1 MMSFSDTLSLA
12 FGSVMSRRG
21 RSGLSLL
28 GIAIGVAAVIV
39 LTSIGEGIRQ
49 FILNEFSQFGTNLLS
64 VTPGNVKTLGIPGVL
79 GGTTHKL
86 TLDDAEAIRQIDGI
100 ERIVPTIA
108 GNARVEADGR
118 GRSVSVFG
126 VTSETPEHWK
136 VSVRQ
141 GTFLPEGDVRRRQ
154 AVAVLGPKLKQELFA
169 DANPL
174 GQFVRIA
181 GYRFRVLGVMAPK
194 GHLLGFDID
203 DAVYVPVASGMSMFN
218 LDELMEIQIAFSY
231 RRTVD
236 QVEEDIRQLLME
248 RHRGEEDFTITTQ
261 AAMLD
266 TLDSVMNV
274 VTTAVG
280 IIAGISLIVG
290 AIGILTV
297 MWMAVKERTAEIGLL
312 KATGAT
318 SGQIYQLILL
328 EAFMLAVIGGGVGL
342 GIGVALSTV
351 LPHFVPRLPTQ
362 LHTGYILAALTVS
375 ALTGISSGLLPA
387 HRAASIDPVQALH
400 AN

>member
-1 MMSFSDTLSLA
+1 MHLPDTLSIA
-12 FGSVMSRRG
+12 FGSVMARRG

-39 LTSIGEGIRQ
+39 LTSIGEGIRH
-49 FILNEFSQFGTNLLS
+49 FILTEFNQFGTNLLS
-64 VTPGNVKTLGIPGVL
+64 ITPGNVKTLGIPGVL

-86 TLDDAEAIRQIDGI
+86 TLDDAEAIREIDGI
-100 ERIVPTIA
+100 ERVVPMIA
-108 GNARVEADGR
+108 GNARVETDGR

-126 VTSETPEHWK
+126 VTAETPMHWK

-141 GTFLPEGDVRRRQ
+141 GSFLPEGDARRRQ

-174 GQFVRIA
+174 GRFVRIA
-181 GYRFRVLGVMAPK
+181 GYRFRVLGVMSPK

-218 LDELMEIQIAFSY
+218 LDELMEIQIAFTY
-231 RRTVD
+231 GRQVD
-236 QVEEDIRQLLME
+236 HVEEDIRQLLME

-261 AAMLD
+261 AAMLE
-266 TLDSVMNV
+266 TLDGVMNV

-290 AIGILTV
+290 AIGIMTV

-318 SGQIYQLILL
+318 SRQIYQLILL
-328 EAFMLAVIGGGVGL
+328 EALMLAVLGGGVGL
-342 GIGVALSTV
+342 GIGVTLATI
-351 LPHFVPRLPTQ
+351 LPHVVPRLPTH
-362 LHTGYILAALTVS
+362 LHTGYILAALSIST
-375 ALTGISSGLLPA
+375 LTGITSGLLPA

>member
-1 MMSFSDTLSLA
+1 MA
-12 FGSVMSRRG
+12 RRG

-28 GIAIGVAAVIV
+28 GISIGVAAVIV

-49 FILNEFSQFGTNLLS
+49 FILNEFTQFGTNLLS
-64 VTPGNVKTLGIPGVL
+64 VTPGNVKTIGIPGVL

-86 TLDDAEAIRQIDGI
+86 TLDDAEAIREINGI
-100 ERIVPTIA
+100 ERVVPMIA

-126 VTSETPEHWK
+126 VTADTPMHWK

-141 GTFLPEGDVRRRQ
+141 GSFLPEGQVQRPPP
-154 AVAVLGPKLKQELFA
+154 VAVLGPKLKQELFA
-169 DANPL
+169 DANSL
-174 GQFVRIA
+174 GRFVRIA
-181 GYRFRVLGVMAPK
+181 GHRFRVLGVMAPK

-203 DAVYVPVASGMSMFN
+203 DAVYVPVALGMSMFN

-231 RRTVD
+231 GHEVNR
-236 QVEEDIRQLLME
+236 VEENIRQLLME

-318 SGQIYQLILL
+318 SRQIYRLILF
-328 EAFMLAVIGGGVGL
+328 EALMLAVIGGGVGL
-342 GIGVALSTV
+342 GIGVTLSTL
-351 LPHFVPRLPTQ
+351 LPHFVPRLPTH
-362 LHTGYILAALTVS
+362 LHTGYILAALAIS

-400 AN
+400 SN

>member
-1 MMSFSDTLSLA
+1 
-12 FGSVMSRRG
+12 
-21 RSGLSLL
+21 LL

-49 FILNEFSQFGTNLLS
+49 YILTEFSQFGTNLLS
-64 VTPGNVKTLGIPGVL
+64 ITPGNVKTLGIPGVL

-86 TLDDAEAIRQIDGI
+86 TLDDAEAIRHIQGI
-100 ERIVPTIA
+100 ERVVPMIA

-126 VTSETPEHWK
+126 VTAEMPMHWK
-136 VSVRQ
+136 MSVWQ
-141 GTFLPEGDVRRRQ
+141 GSFLPEVDVHRRQ
-154 AVAVLGPKLKQELFA
+154 PVAVLGPKLKQELFA

-174 GQFVRIA
+174 GRFIRIA

-194 GHLLGFDID
+194 GNLLGFDID
-203 DAVYVPVASGMSMFN
+203 DAVYVPVASGMNMFN
-218 LDELMEIQIAFSY
+218 LDELMEIQIAFTYGSELE
-231 RRTVD
+231 R
-236 QVEEDIRQLLME
+236 VEEDIQQLLIE

-261 AAMLD
+261 AAMLE
-266 TLDSVMNV
+266 TLDSIMGV

-318 SGQIYQLILL
+318 SGQVYQLFLIESLI
-328 EAFMLAVIGGGVGL
+328 LAVIGGGLGF
-342 GIGVALSTV
+342 GIGVALSTF
-351 LPHFVPRLPTQ
+351 LPYFVPRLPTH
-362 LHTGYILAALTVS
+362 LHTGYILAALSIS
-375 ALTGISSGLLPA
+375 ALTGIASGLLPA
-387 HRAASIDPVQALH
+387 HRAASTNPVEALH

>member
-1 MMSFSDTLSLA
+1 MHFPDTLSLA
-12 FGSVMSRRG
+12 FGSVMARRG

-86 TLDDAEAIRQIDGI
+86 SLDDAEAIRQIDGI
-100 ERIVPTIA
+100 ERVVPTIA
-108 GNARVEADGR
+108 GSARVEADGR

-154 AVAVLGPKLKQELFA
+154 AVAVLGPKLKHELFA

-218 LDELMEIQIAFSY
+218 LDELMEIQVAFSY
-231 RRTVD
+231 RRKVD
-236 QVEEDIRQLLME
+236 RVEEDIRQLLME

-280 IIAGISLIVG
+280 IIAGISLLVG

-318 SGQIYQLILL
+318 SGQIYQLVLL
-328 EAFMLAVIGGGVGL
+328 EALMLAVIGGGVGL
-342 GIGVALSTV
+342 AIGVTLSTV

-362 LHTGYILAALTVS
+362 LHTGYILAALSIS

-387 HRAASIDPVQALH
+387 HRASSIDPVQALH

>member
-1 MMSFSDTLSLA
+1 MRLPDTLSLA
-12 FGSVMSRRG
+12 LGSVMARRG

-49 FILNEFSQFGTNLLS
+49 FILNEFTQFGTNLLS
-64 VTPGNVKTLGIPGVL
+64 ITPGNVKTIGIPGVL

-100 ERIVPTIA
+100 ERVVPMIA

-126 VTSETPEHWK
+126 VTAETPEHWK
-136 VSVRQ
+136 VAVRQ
-141 GTFLPEGDVRRRQ
+141 GSFLPGGDVRRRQ
-154 AVAVLGPKLKQELFA
+154 AVAVLGPKLKQELFS

-174 GQFVRIA
+174 GRFVRIA
-181 GYRFRVLGVMAPK
+181 GYRFRVLGVMASK

-203 DAVYVPVASGMSMFN
+203 DAVYVPVASGMRMFN

-231 RRTVD
+231 RRDVSG
-236 QVEEDIRQLLME
+236 VEEDIRQLLME

-318 SGQIYQLILL
+318 SRQIYQLILI
-328 EAFMLAVIGGGVGL
+328 EALMLAVIGGVVGL
-342 GIGVALSTV
+342 AFGVALSTV
-351 LPHFVPRLPTQ
+351 LPHFVPRLPTH
-362 LHTGYILAALTVS
+362 LHTGYILAALFIS
-375 ALTGISSGLLPA
+375 ALTGITSGLLPA
-387 HRAASIDPVQALH
+387 HRAASVDPVQALH

>member
-1 MMSFSDTLSLA
+1 
-12 FGSVMSRRG
+12 
-21 RSGLSLL
+21 LL

-49 FILNEFSQFGTNLLS
+49 FILNEFNQFGTNLLS
-64 VTPGNVKTLGIPGVL
+64 ITPGNVKTLGIPGVL

-86 TLDDAEAIRQIDGI
+86 SLDDAEAIRQIDGI
-100 ERIVPTIA
+100 ERVVPTIA

-126 VTSETPEHWK
+126 VTAETPMHWK
-136 VSVRQ
+136 VPVRQ
-141 GTFLPEGDVRRRQ
+141 GSFLPEGDVRRRQ

-231 RRTVD
+231 RRKVD

-318 SGQIYQLILL
+318 SGQIYQLILF
-328 EAFMLAVIGGGVGL
+328 EALMLAVIGGGVGL
-342 GIGVALSTV
+342 CIGVTLSTF
-351 LPHFVPRLPTQ
+351 LPYFVPRLPTH
-362 LHTGYILAALTVS
+362 LHTGYILAALSISV
-375 ALTGISSGLLPA
+375 LTGISSGLLPA

>member
-1 MMSFSDTLSLA
+1 MRFPDTLSLA
-12 FGSVMSRRG
+12 SGSVMARRG

-49 FILNEFSQFGTNLLS
+49 FILNEFTQFGTNLLS
-64 VTPGNVKTLGIPGVL
+64 VTPGHVKTLGIPGVL

-100 ERIVPTIA
+100 ERVVPTIA

-126 VTSETPEHWK
+126 VTFETPEHWK
-136 VSVRQ
+136 VAVRQ
-141 GTFLPEGDVRRRQ
+141 GSFLPEGDVRRGQ
-154 AVAVLGPKLKQELFA
+154 AVAVLGPKLKQELFSG
-169 DANPL
+169 ANPL
-174 GQFVRIA
+174 GRFVRIA
-181 GYRFRVLGVMAPK
+181 GYRFRVIGVMAPK

-231 RRTVD
+231 GRKVD

-274 VTTAVG
+274 VTTTVG

-312 KATGAT
+312 KAMGAT
-318 SGQIYQLILL
+318 SRQIYQLILL
-328 EAFMLAVIGGGVGL
+328 EALMLAVIGGGVGL
-342 GIGVALSTV
+342 GIGVALSTM
-351 LPHFVPRLPTQ
+351 LPYFVPRLPTL
-362 LHTGYILAALTVS
+362 LHTGYILAALSIS
-375 ALTGISSGLLPA
+375 ALTGIGSGLLPA
-387 HRAASIDPVQALH
+387 HRAASIDPVEALH

>member
-1 MMSFSDTLSLA
+1 MLLDHDRLTRLGRDIQLNKIQVNGISSL
-12 FGSVMSRRG
+12 
-21 RSGLSLL
+21 
-28 GIAIGVAAVIV
+28 
-39 LTSIGEGIRQ
+39 
-49 FILNEFSQFGTNLLS
+49 
-64 VTPGNVKTLGIPGVL
+64 
-79 GGTTHKL
+79 
-86 TLDDAEAIRQIDGI
+86 
-100 ERIVPTIA
+100 
-108 GNARVEADGR
+108 
-118 GRSVSVFG
+118 
-126 VTSETPEHWK
+126 
-136 VSVRQ
+136 
-141 GTFLPEGDVRRRQ
+141 
-154 AVAVLGPKLKQELFA
+154 
-169 DANPL
+169 
-174 GQFVRIA
+174 
-181 GYRFRVLGVMAPK
+181 
-194 GHLLGFDID
+194 
-203 DAVYVPVASGMSMFN
+203 
-218 LDELMEIQIAFSY
+218 
-231 RRTVD
+231 
-236 QVEEDIRQLLME
+236 
-248 RHRGEEDFTITTQ
+248 
-261 AAMLD
+261 
-266 TLDSVMNV
+266 

>member
-1 MMSFSDTLSLA
+1 MSFPDTFSLA
-12 FGSVMSRRG
+12 LGSVMSRRG

-100 ERIVPTIA
+100 ERVVPTIA
-108 GNARVEADGR
+108 GSARVEADGR

-154 AVAVLGPKLKQELFA
+154 AVAVLGPKLKHELFA

-236 QVEEDIRQLLME
+236 KVEEDIRQLLME

-318 SGQIYQLILL
+318 SGQIYQLVLL
-328 EAFMLAVIGGGVGL
+328 EALMLAVIGGGVGFA
-342 GIGVALSTV
+342 IGVTLSTI
-351 LPHFVPRLPTQ
+351 LPYFVPRLPTH
-362 LHTGYILAALTVS
+362 LHTGYILAALFIS
-375 ALTGISSGLLPA
+375 AFTGISSGLLPA